1 MSRRIAVITVAL
13 FVVGFCGCE
22 DKSVNGDHAPG
33 SIDIGLITHITGS
46 LSGGGTDVK
55 EGVELA
61 VDIINGIHD
70 LDLPMANTAGIT
82 SINGDTIRLFT
93 RDDQSD
99 ETVADDEVE
108 NLINVDGVVA
118 VIGSYGSVVTEPASE
133 AAENLGIPFMCPVST
148 AHSLGQRGFEWFF
161 RTTPELNV
169 FAENYFQFFS
179 DISAEHDFDN
189 IAIMSVD
196 NLWGNQFAD
205 IINTLA
211 VDNGYTVVAD
221 ISYTFETANLDTEVG
236 QLAAAGEAVLMQASY
251 IPGALLSMQT
261 YKAMEYAPTAIV
273 TYAGGFVDND
283 FVDSLGTDAE
293 NVLARGDWA
302 LDLAT
307 GKPIINDVNA
317 LFVAKFGRDMNSN
330 SARAF
335 TGMIVLAEAINRA
348 GSTSPEDIK
357 QALLATD
364 FSEADTI
371 MPWEGVQFDATTH
384 ENALAGSIM
393 VQIQS
398 GEYKTVWPS
407 AYASTDLVWPFPG
420 W

>member
-1 MSRRIAVITVAL
+1 MHAVITVVL
-13 FVVGFCGCE
+13 FVAGMCGCE
-22 DKSVNGDHAPG
+22 DTSVNGDHVQG
-33 SIDIGLITHITGS
+33 SVDIGLITHITGS

-61 VDIINGIHD
+61 VDVINGEYD
-70 LDLPMANTAGIT
+70 LALPMAATAGFT
-82 SINGDTIRLFT
+82 NTNMNGDTIRLCI

-99 ETVADDEVE
+99 ETVAGDEVE

-118 VIGSYGSVVTEPASE
+118 VIGSYGSAVTEPASE

-148 AHSLGQRGFEWFF
+148 AHSLGQRDFEWFF

-179 DISAEHDFDN
+179 DISTDHGFDN
-189 IAIMSVD
+189 IAIMNVD
-196 NLWGNQFAD
+196 NMWGNQFGD
-205 IINTLA
+205 IVNTLA
-211 VDNGYTVVAD
+211 VNNGYTVVAD
-221 ISYTFETANLDTEVG
+221 IAYEFETDSLDTEVG

-251 IPGALLSMQT
+251 IPGALLSMQA
-261 YKAMEYAPTAIV
+261 YKALEYAPIAIV
-273 TYAGGFVDND
+273 TYGGGFLDND

-293 NVLARGDWA
+293 NVLSRGDWA

-307 GKPIINDVNA
+307 GKPIITDINA
-317 LFVAKFGRDMNSN
+317 LFVTRFGRNMNSN

-364 FSEADTI
+364 FSAADTI
-371 MPWEGVQFDATTH
+371 MPWGGVQFDADTH
-384 ENALAGSIM
+384 ENVLAGSIM
-393 VQIQS
+393 VQIQG